1 MTIKTPILEKKKW
14 KKIEPKSLIMT
25 TNLLS
30 FTDDEKDIVSND
42 FHFEKVKKMEKESV
56 VKKKKPKTELE
67 KPEES
72 TIYDLTTQQKEIV
85 QKNTIIKE
93 RLLAIDKILELYPN
107 LKKDKTSIVNKVLG
121 KQEVQKKDYVVEKLD
136 VYNKTIYKDT
146 FGNLM
151 DANVNLVGFWSEI
164 TDPNNNINVV
174 YHFFDDI
181 KKIKTKLARNKKKIN
196 MAYIDNIKNK
206 KKLENNK

>member
-206 KKLENNK
+206 KN